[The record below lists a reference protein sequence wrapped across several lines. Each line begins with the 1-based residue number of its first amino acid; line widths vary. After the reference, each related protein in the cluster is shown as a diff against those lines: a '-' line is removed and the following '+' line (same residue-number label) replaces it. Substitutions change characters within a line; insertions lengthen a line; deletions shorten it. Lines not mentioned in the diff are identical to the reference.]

1 MKKILLLVWLGCM
14 AMLTQAQSSDNATPY
29 LTKSFANQ
37 SISDVVCETSGGS
50 IEVAGGGPATA
61 HVDMYVQSNNGWNN
75 KLSTEEIRQ
84 RIEADYDITISL
96 DGTKLSATARPKHRD
111 MDWKHALSISFKIFT
126 PDHVSTELSTSG
138 GSIHLKD
145 LTGTEDFRTSG
156 GSLHVMQVTGK
167 ITGTTS
173 GGSIHVSDAK
183 DFIDLS
189 TSGGSID
196 AENCI
201 GQIKLNTSGGSLNLS
216 NLQGTITANT
226 SGGGIHGNAIAGE
239 LAAHTSGGSV
249 NLSSLTCS
257 LETSTSGGSIN
268 VSIDQLGKYVKINNS
283 GGHVDLQVPANQGL
297 DLKLYGGKVKTE
309 ELKNFSGS
317 TKEGELVGQ
326 INGGGVPIS
335 VDAGSGR
342 VSLSFK

>member
-1 MKKILLLVWLGCM
+1 M
-14 AMLTQAQSSDNATPY
+14 
-29 LTKSFANQ
+29 
-37 SISDVVCETSGGS
+37 E
-50 IEVAGGGPATA
+50 
-61 HVDMYVQSNNGWNN
+61 
-75 KLSTEEIRQ
+75 
-84 RIEADYDITISL
+84 
-96 DGTKLSATARPKHRD
+96 
-111 MDWKHALSISFKIFT
+111 
-126 PDHVSTELSTSG
+126 
-138 GSIHLKD
+138 
-145 LTGTEDFRTSG
+145 
-156 GSLHVMQVTGK
+156 VTGK

-173 GGSIHVSDAK
+173 GGSIHVSDSK
-183 DFIDLS
+183 DIIDLS

-196 AENCI
+196 AENCL

-326 INGGGVPIS
+326 VNGGGVPIS